1 VLGSAPETDEEPA
14 LAPLFGQAE
23 LFRLQL
29 KAKTTEPRL
38 IVDDGEDWLSK
49 HKKWAATSQ
58 YLGIAVEVARARLR
72 AADKMKPGAER
83 SKLIRDTANSL
94 LAISKAETEHRHEAL
109 LLRREAISKMGSG
122 TVLSHL
128 ETLALADESAADRN
142 WTEAEALYRQALEL
156 ARKANDGRTQ
166 EAVKPKL
173 AQVLYRQAVDQY
185 GVGEMEKALDL
196 CGMLVRDFPSSPL
209 AEEASVVAVAAA
221 LAEYGNATEQTKG
234 AALERLKK
242 VTDFGLKTW
251 PTQPV
256 ADEARMAMAQVALS
270 QADMPGALLWL
281 SQVNPQSKR
290 YAGALTVIG
299 QVKWS
304 EYLKAKRAGNA
315 GEREAE
321 IAKLREEAV
330 STLQTSLA
338 RQRGSWQA
346 ASEPMPAT
354 MFDTQLLLGEV
365 YLDGQQSK
373 EAAPLFEA
381 LVELMKRSKPT
392 TLDRSGQRALVGG
405 VRAWLATGK
414 VGQAAEATLM
424 LVDLSGDEE
433 QANGVLVEL
442 AKLIGQEARK
452 AGPAK
457 TVEQTTFAAA
467 KLVDPLRDLQ
477 GRVLDSL
484 VTRMALTVPQ
494 LTYIGDACMETER
507 AEKAREVYERLL
519 AMIDKDA
526 TAKAA
531 AGAAATGIR
540 SRLVGLLRSEGKL
553 EEASQ
558 QVEALVKEHP
568 DALELL
574 MEKGYIMQSLAE
586 RDPQQYDKCV
596 TYWTKLRQRLSQS
609 KTHKAE
615 YYEVLYNAAT
625 CLVRQARQTS
635 NKVKAQQA
643 EQMLRM
649 TLSQAPKLS
658 GPEMVAKYEALMGQA
673 AALKK

>member
-1 VLGSAPETDEEPA
+1 
-14 LAPLFGQAE
+14 
-23 LFRLQL
+23 
-29 KAKTTEPRL
+29 
-38 IVDDGEDWLSK
+38 
-49 HKKWAATSQ
+49 
-58 YLGIAVEVARARLR
+58 
-72 AADKMKPGAER
+72 
-83 SKLIRDTANSL
+83 
-94 LAISKAETEHRHEAL
+94 
-109 LLRREAISKMGSG
+109 
-122 TVLSHL
+122 
-128 ETLALADESAADRN
+128 
-142 WTEAEALYRQALEL
+142 
-156 ARKANDGRTQ
+156 
-166 EAVKPKL
+166 
-173 AQVLYRQAVDQY
+173 
-185 GVGEMEKALDL
+185 MEKALDL

-540 SRLVGLLRSEGKL
+540 SRLVALLRSEGKL